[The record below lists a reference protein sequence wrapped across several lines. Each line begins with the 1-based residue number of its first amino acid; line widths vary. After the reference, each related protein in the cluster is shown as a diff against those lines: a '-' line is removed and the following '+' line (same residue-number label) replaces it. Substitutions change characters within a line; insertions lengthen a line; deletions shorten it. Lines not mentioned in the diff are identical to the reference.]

1 MRSYQ
6 VEGIT
11 LEIMRKALA
20 QAGDGRRHILKE
32 MAKCSPPPR
41 GGLSTYAPRVVRIKV
56 RKYWWESLMFRG
68 SSAVHEEGQV
78 QPTT

>member
-1 MRSYQ
+1 MQQPCNNQ

-11 LEIMRKALA
+11 LDIMRQAVA

-41 GGLSTYAPRVVRIKV
+41 GALSDYAPHVLRLKV
-56 RKYWWESLMFRG
+56 C
-68 SSAVHEEGQV
+68 
-78 QPTT
+78 